1 MTPPTTTVPPLTA
14 ATTPLTALLHQRK
27 SLTTGIVHL
36 GLGNFHRAHQ
46 AVYTA
51 AALAA
56 QDGPWG
62 ILGVAN
68 RSGAIAAAMRRQ
80 DLRYGVLEISPD
92 SSKVTIPAVHT
103 GAIVAADNPNVVVD
117 AIGNHGTAIV
127 TLTVTEHG
135 YTYSPRTHRLD
146 IDSPA
151 VQADLTAG
159 SAPVTSIGQIVRGL
173 QRRATTHAGPITIL
187 SCDNLSDNGSHTARL
202 VREFI
207 EALPAG
213 EQSDLLPFLDHAVT
227 FPNTMVDRIVPTTTD
242 VDREAV
248 ARQLGINDLIPV
260 PAEPF
265 TMWVLQDRFAAGR
278 PAWEHGGAVFTDD
291 VHPYELLKLRLLN
304 GTHSLIAYLGAL
316 DGRPTIPDS
325 IAQPFISDAA
335 RRILI
340 DDYLPSITV
349 PADVDIDHYVAELF
363 TRWSNSALKHG
374 THQVGSDGS
383 VKLAQRI
390 PEPAL
395 LHLNNGRMPHHLAL
409 TLAAYLTCL
418 APPAGFDAG
427 PHAAAMSDPARAN
440 LVALHSENPGST
452 AFVQAVLDGGLLGQD
467 LAQHT
472 DFTTRVAEFRD
483 ILIRHNPAAA
493 AAEAAQ
499 AARDDERNLA
509 AASA

>member
-1 MTPPTTTVPPLTA
+1 M
-14 ATTPLTALLHQRK
+14 
-27 SLTTGIVHL
+27 
-36 GLGNFHRAHQ
+36 
-46 AVYTA
+46 
-51 AALAA
+51 
-56 QDGPWG
+56 
-62 ILGVAN
+62 
-68 RSGAIAAAMRRQ
+68 
-80 DLRYGVLEISPD
+80 LEISPH

-103 GAIVAADNPNVVVD
+103 GAIVAADDPNVVVD
-117 AIGNHGTAIV
+117 AIGEPTTAIV

-146 IDSPA
+146 IDSPH

-159 SAPVTSIGQIVRGL
+159 NAPVTSIGQIVRGL
-173 QRRATTHAGPITIL
+173 QRRAGTHGRPDHHPQLRQPVRQRIPHRTAGPRIRRV
-187 SCDNLSDNGSHTARL
+187 TAGRG
-202 VREFI
+202 
-207 EALPAG
+207 AG
-213 EQSDLLPFLDHAVT
+213 PTCSRYLDLAVT

-242 VDREAV
+242 ADRRAV
-248 ARQLGINDLIPV
+248 ARQLGVHDQIPV

-316 DGRPTIPDS
+316 DGRPTIPDAT
-325 IAQPFISDAA
+325 AQPFIADAA
-335 RRILI
+335 RRILV

-349 PADVDIDHYVAELF
+349 PADVDLDDYIAQLF

-395 LHLNNGRMPHHLAL
+395 LHLNHGRMPHHLAL

-418 APPAGFDAG
+418 APPSGFDPG
-427 PHAAAMSDPARAN
+427 PHAAAMSDPARPG
-440 LVALHSENPGST
+440 LVALESKNPGST
-452 AFVQAVLDGGLLGQD
+452 SFVKAVLDTGLLGQD
-467 LAQHT
+467 LAQHPE
-472 DFTTRVAEFRD
+472 FIARSAEFRE
-483 ILIRHNPAAA
+483 ILTRYGPAAA

-499 AARDDERNLA
+499 ASRDDNHALA
-509 AASA
+509 TTRV

>member
-1 MTPPTTTVPPLTA
+1 MTLPPLTI
-14 ATTPLTALLHQRK
+14 ATTPPKALIHHRN

-51 AALAA
+51 AALAQ

-68 RSGAIAAAMRRQ
+68 RSGAIATAMRQQ
-80 DLRYGVLEISPD
+80 DLRYGVLEISPH
-92 SSKVTIPAVHT
+92 SSRVTIPAVHT
-103 GAIVAADNPNVVVD
+103 GAIVAADDPTIVVD
-117 AIGNHGTAIV
+117 AIGNPATAIV

-151 VQADLTAG
+151 VQADLIAG
-159 SAPVTSIGQIVRGL
+159 NPPVTSIGQIVRGL
-173 QRRATTHAGPITIL
+173 QWRVTTHGQPITIL

-207 EALPAG
+207 EALPAA
-213 EQSDLLPFLDHAVT
+213 ERADLLPYLDHAVT

-242 VDREAV
+242 ADREAA
-248 ARQLGINDLIPV
+248 ARQLGVSDLIPV

-291 VHPYELLKLRLLN
+291 VNPYELLKLRLLN

-316 DGRPTIPDS
+316 DGQPTIPDAT
-325 IAQPFISDAA
+325 AQPFVADAA
-335 RRILI
+335 RRILV

-349 PADVDIDHYVAELF
+349 PADVDLDDYIAQLF

-409 TLAAYLTCL
+409 TLAAYLTCI
-418 APPAGFDAG
+418 APPTGFDPG
-427 PHAAAMSDPARAN
+427 PHAAAMSDPARAA
-440 LVALHSENPGST
+440 LVKLESENPGST
-452 AFVQAVLDGGLLGQD
+452 SFVQAVLDGGLLGQD
-467 LAQHT
+467 LAQHPE
-472 DFTTRVAEFRD
+472 FVTRVAEFRD
-483 ILIRHNPAAA
+483 ILTRHSPAAA

-499 AARDDERNLA
+499 AATDDSRALA
-509 AASA
+509 TA

>member
-1 MTPPTTTVPPLTA
+1 MTEPTSLPRLTT
-14 ATTPLTALLHQRK
+14 ATTPPKALMHQRG

-51 AALAA
+51 AAL
-56 QDGPWG
+56 QVEDGPWG
-62 ILGVAN
+62 ILGVAS
-68 RSGAIAAAMRRQ
+68 RSGAIAAAMRAQ
-80 DLRYGVLEISPD
+80 DLRYGVVEISPH
-92 SSKVTIPAVHT
+92 SSRVTIPAVHT
-103 GAIVAADNPNVVVD
+103 GAIVAADDPNVVVD
-117 AIGNHGTAIV
+117 AIANPATAIV

-146 IDSPA
+146 LDSPA
-151 VQADLTAG
+151 VQADLAAG
-159 SAPVTSIGQIVRGL
+159 SAPVTSIGHIVRGL
-173 QRRATTHAGPITIL
+173 QCRSTTHAGPITIL
-187 SCDNLSDNGSHTARL
+187 SCDNLSDNGSHTAQL

-207 EALPAG
+207 QALPTA
-213 EQSDLLPFLDHAVT
+213 ERTDLLPFLDHAVT

-242 VDREAV
+242 ADRRIV
-248 ARQLGINDLIPV
+248 ARQLGVSDLIPV

-316 DGRPTIPDS
+316 HGQPTIPDAT
-325 IAQPFISDAA
+325 AQPFIADAA
-335 RRILI
+335 RRVLL

-349 PADVDIDHYVAELF
+349 PADVDLDDYVAQLF
-363 TRWSNSALKHG
+363 TRWSNSALGHG

-395 LHLNNGRMPHHLAL
+395 LHLNHGRMPHHLAL
-409 TLAAYLTCL
+409 TLAAYLSCV
-418 APPAGFDAG
+418 APPPGVDPG
-427 PHAAAMSDPARAN
+427 PHAAAMSDPARVGLAT
-440 LVALHSENPGST
+440 LAAETPDSP
-452 AFVQAVLDGGLLGQD
+452 AFVQAVLNGGLLGQD
-467 LAQHT
+467 LAQRT
-472 DFTTRVAEFRD
+472 EFAARVAEFRD
-483 ILIRHNPAAA
+483 ILSRHGPAAA
-493 AAEAAQ
+493 TSEAAQ
-499 AARDDERNLA
+499 SARDDMA
-509 AASA
+509 VGTPA